1 MYVYERCTCVFLNV
15 CVYACVSVGMW
26 VYCVYDCKRGCMH
39 ECVRVFTYVNGCT
52 RVRVLV
58 CVRADGI
65 NVCCAATQK
74 RRASMEAGP
83 LVRVKHGGV
92 GAHAF
97 AAAVAAVAPLAAML
111 TDTGAFAA
119 LGNPKKGQVHA

>member
-1 MYVYERCTCVFLNV
+1 MC
-15 CVYACVSVGMW
+15 A
-26 VYCVYDCKRGCMH
+26 
-39 ECVRVFTYVNGCT
+39 VRQHNDDYHPGPH
-52 RVRVLV
+52 
-58 CVRADGI
+58 ADF
-65 NVCCAATQK
+65 AHAPDP
-74 RRASMEAGP
+74 A
-83 LVRVKHGGV
+83 V